1 MRALRNLP
9 YVHTIFLYKLKKV
22 LFIVNSNNLLIC
34 NDIDLIRIIYQSSD
48 IIIALN
54 QVVAPMISYVV
65 C

>member
-1 MRALRNLP
+1 MCILF
-9 YVHTIFLYKLKKV
+9 FLYKLKKV